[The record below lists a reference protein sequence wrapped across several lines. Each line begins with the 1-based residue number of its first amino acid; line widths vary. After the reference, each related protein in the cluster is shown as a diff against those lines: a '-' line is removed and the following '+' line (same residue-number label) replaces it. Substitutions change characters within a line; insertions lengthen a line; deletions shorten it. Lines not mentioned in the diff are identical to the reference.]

1 MLTLSLLRHAKSSW
15 ADPGLDDY
23 ERPLAKRGANAA
35 AEIGKYLKRQKLR
48 PDLILCSGAV
58 RTRATLELVLA
69 ELCSPAPEV
78 RYDDAL
84 YRTSPAIML
93 SGLRKIDTPYRHVMM
108 IGHNPE
114 LHALSLKLIGDGRRK
129 DIATLATRPRWRS
142 SPSMPQD
149 GARSEP
155 HPAGSSASSRHSA
168 SPDAALWGDQI
179 FRHEAGQLPL
189 AVDGRGRLKVFF
201 RG

>member
-48 PDLILCSGAV
+48 PDLILCSAAV

-93 SGLRKIDTPYRHVMM
+93 GGLRKIDTPYRHVMM

-114 LHALSLKLIGDGRRK
+114 LHALSLKLIGGGRRK
-129 DIATLATRPRWRS
+129 DIAALATKFPT
-142 SPSMPQD
+142 
-149 GARSEP
+149 A
-155 HPAGSSASSRHSA
+155 ALAVLTF
-168 SPDAALWGDQI
+168 DAAGWSKI
-179 FRHEAGQLPL
+179 RA
-189 AVDGRGRLKVFF
+189 ASGRLERFVTPL
-201 RG
+201 RLS